1 MKHTILYLIII
12 LTVLA
17 CGEEKQLDVASLE
30 FENVLASENL
40 DTLVAKK
47 KELYDEQKKLS
58 DQLKRL
64 NDKISLLDV
73 NSNFPLVT
81 TLETK
86 AENFTHF
93 VELQGNVTT
102 NNLVVIT
109 AEYAGL
115 LSKVHVREGQK
126 VKKGQ
131 VLAKIDDGGL
141 SQQLTQMQ
149 IQADLAKTTYE
160 RQARLWEQNIGSE
173 IQFLQAKSNYEAQEE
188 AVKQMKQQIAK
199 ATVTA
204 PFSGTIDEIIADEG
218 NNVSPGAQLIRL
230 INLSNMY
237 IEADVPERFIAD
249 VTNGKTVEI
258 YFPVLGKSMNS
269 KVRQAGNFINAANR
283 TFRIE
288 VDVPE
293 QGGYIKPNLTAKL
306 RINDYSNSQA
316 VLIPQNIIS
325 EDAMGQQYVYAIDDI
340 KNQTGKVS
348 RVIIKTGKTQ
358 GDVIEVTEGLEPG
371 TNLIQEGA
379 RSVKQGQTVKIDNF

>member
-1 MKHTILYLIII
+1 MKHNILYLIII

-40 DTLVAKK
+40 DTLVAMK

>member
-1 MKHTILYLIII
+1 MKHNILYLIII

-17 CGEEKQLDVASLE
+17 CGEEKELDVASLE

>member
-1 MKHTILYLIII
+1 MKHNILYLIII

-126 VKKGQ
+126 VKKDQ

-141 SQQLTQMQ
+141 GQQLAQMQ
-149 IQADLAKTTYE
+149 IQADLAKTTFD
-160 RQARLWEQNIGSE
+160 RQKRLWDQKITDS
-173 IQFLQAKSNYEAQEE
+173 QAKIIPMPNRASNH
-188 AVKQMKQQIAK
+188 
-199 ATVTA
+199 
-204 PFSGTIDEIIADEG
+204 
-218 NNVSPGAQLIRL
+218 
-230 INLSNMY
+230 
-237 IEADVPERFIAD
+237 
-249 VTNGKTVEI
+249 
-258 YFPVLGKSMNS
+258 
-269 KVRQAGNFINAANR
+269 NF
-283 TFRIE
+283 
-288 VDVPE
+288 
-293 QGGYIKPNLTAKL
+293 
-306 RINDYSNSQA
+306 
-316 VLIPQNIIS
+316 
-325 EDAMGQQYVYAIDDI
+325 
-340 KNQTGKVS
+340 
-348 RVIIKTGKTQ
+348 
-358 GDVIEVTEGLEPG
+358 
-371 TNLIQEGA
+371 
-379 RSVKQGQTVKIDNF
+379 

>member
-1 MKHTILYLIII
+1 MKHNILYLIII

>member
-1 MKHTILYLIII
+1 MKHNILYLIII

-64 NDKISLLDV
+64 NDRISLLDV

-81 TLETK
+81 TLGTK

-131 VLAKIDDGGL
+131 ILAKIDDGGL

-306 RINDYSNSQA
+306 RINDYSNTEA

-340 KNQTGKVS
+340 KNQTGKVR